1 MADDREKVEVLNR
14 LLAAASETWGEVEA
28 ENMRSALELAAEA
41 FCTVEVFTLKP
52 MEEPA
57 QQTSIFHQ
65 TKKRQG
71 RETSGK

>member
-1 MADDREKVEVLNR
+1 MADNREKVEVLNR
-14 LLAAASETWGEVEA
+14 LLAAASETWGAAEA

-41 FCTVEVFTLKP
+41 FWTVEAFPLKP

-65 TKKRQG
+65 AKKRKR
-71 RETSGK
+71 RETSGG

>member
-1 MADDREKVEVLNR
+1 MGDDREKVEVLNR

-41 FCTVEVFTLKP
+41 FWTVEAYTLKP
-52 MEEPA
+52 MVEPA

-65 TKKRQG
+65 AMKRKE
-71 RETSGK
+71 RETDGK

>member
-1 MADDREKVEVLNR
+1 MADNREKVEVLNR

-41 FCTVEVFTLKP
+41 FWTVEAFTLKP

-57 QQTSIFHQ
+57 QQTSVFHQ
-65 TKKRQG
+65 ARKRQG
-71 RETSGK
+71 REKGGK